1 MCYCVKRP
9 GSARG
14 NRPTVTSDGGR
25 LVRCDISVHD
35 WSPPKWIS
43 ENCFFFFFFF
53 LNIHEGE
60 LWPKIFLFINI
71 QGELWPKICFFV
83 LISMRANC
91 GAMVW
96 QLSDRTLWASS
107 DNTNVRSICLC
118 AHSWQNGESAHNW
131 RNTEYAF
138 LLHSSDKLRA
148 IKSLAQYKLVN

>member
-1 MCYCVKRP
+1 MIDHRRNE
-9 GSARG
+9 SARFFY
-14 NRPTVTSDGGR
+14 
-25 LVRCDISVHD
+25 I
-35 WSPPKWIS
+35 
-43 ENCFFFFFFF
+43 FFFFFFF
-53 LNIHEGE
+53 YIHEGELWPKIYIFFINIHEGE
-60 LWPKIFLFINI
+60 LWPKIY
-71 QGELWPKICFFV
+71 FFV

-91 GAMVW
+91 GAMVR

-118 AHSWQNGESAHNW
+118 AHSRQNGESAHNW